1 MSVREPIIDE
11 RSPHYWLGY
20 LVGTMK
26 GVISGIENGRPAQA
40 AADLKRA
47 LREYEMS
54 PAARPGA
61 WIVAYALEDATG
73 ECYAIRDSRVKIED
87 ARARHRRLRRHVRP
101 GGDREDRGRDVQP
114 GRVAAEQDRRQGV
127 GDARPRLG
135 VPGRRGD
142 AGQPR
147 GREYLGDRLTG
158 RRNR

>member
-87 ARARHRRLRRHVRP
+87 ARAQGHDYLYGAESCGHPAASGWVSERLPFAVVTITAAERDEILEAGTPVL
-101 GGDREDRGRDVQP
+101 DREP
-114 GRVAAEQDRRQGV
+114 
-127 GDARPRLG
+127 
-135 VPGRRGD
+135 
-142 AGQPR
+142 
-147 GREYLGDRLTG
+147 
-158 RRNR
+158 